1 MGVDWLLGLERFND
15 LFGYLPVDIISYIL
29 ITLAVLFILAL
40 RRVLY

>member
-1 MGVDWLLGLERFND
+1 MASNWLLGLERFND

-29 ITLAVLFILAL
+29 IALAVLFVLAL